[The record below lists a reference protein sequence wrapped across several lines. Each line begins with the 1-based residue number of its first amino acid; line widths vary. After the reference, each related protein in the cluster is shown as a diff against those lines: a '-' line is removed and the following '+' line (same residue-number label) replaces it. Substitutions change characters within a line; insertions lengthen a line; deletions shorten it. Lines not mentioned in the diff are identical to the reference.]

1 MSGEALASAY
11 LRWSGFALQVFSVAV
26 VAAMT
31 IINAVNITS
40 RALFGVDFEWTQE
53 VLMIGAMGLYFLS
66 VALITKAN
74 ADIRID
80 AVLRVLPGGWQTAF
94 GILARLSVLAFQCCV
109 LWFAIN
115 TIGFVSVFRTPVLE
129 ISEAVFFVPVIA
141 GAADMAIT
149 EAIYLA
155 RQFSGAVGPP
165 GTGLSPSR
173 TH

>member
-1 MSGEALASAY
+1 VEAFASTY
-11 LRWSGFALQVFSVAV
+11 LRWSGLVLRAFSVAV

-31 IINAVNITS
+31 IINAVNIAS
-40 RALFGVDFEWTQE
+40 RAFFGVDFEWTQE
-53 VLMIGAMGLYFLS
+53 LLMICAMGLYFLS
-66 VALITKAN
+66 IALITKAN
-74 ADIRID
+74 GDIRID
-80 AVLRVLPGGWQTAF
+80 AVLRVLPPGWQGAF
-94 GILARLSVLAFQCCV
+94 GTLARLSALAFQCCV

-149 EAIYLA
+149 EAIYLT
-155 RQFSGAVGPP
+155 RQLSGAVGPP
-165 GTGLSPSR
+165 GSGLSPSR

>member
-1 MSGEALASAY
+1 LTWEALASAY
-11 LRWSGFALQVFSVAV
+11 LRWSGFALGVFSVTV

-31 IINAVNITS
+31 IINAVNIFS
-40 RALFGVDFEWTQE
+40 RALFGIDFEWTQE
-53 VLMIGAMGLYFLS
+53 LLMICAMGLYFLS
-66 VALITKAN
+66 IALITKGN

-80 AVLRVLPGGWQTAF
+80 AVLRVLPRGWQSAF
-94 GILARLSVLAFQCCV
+94 GVLARLSALVFQCCV
-109 LWFAIN
+109 LWFAID

-149 EAIYLA
+149 EAIYLT
-155 RQFSGAVGPP
+155 RQLAGAVGPP
-165 GTGLSPSR
+165 GSGLSPSR

>member
-1 MSGEALASAY
+1 LTWESLASAY
-11 LRWSGFALQVFSVAV
+11 LRWSGFSLRVFSVTV
-26 VAAMT
+26 VATMT

-53 VLMIGAMGLYFLS
+53 LLMICAMGLYFLS

-74 ADIRID
+74 GDIRID
-80 AVLRVLPGGWQTAF
+80 AVLRVLPHGWQSAF
-94 GILARLSVLAFQCCV
+94 GVLARLSALAFQCCV
-109 LWFAIN
+109 LWFAID

-149 EAIYLA
+149 EAIYLT
-155 RQFSGAVGPP
+155 RQFSGAVGAP
-165 GTGLSPSR
+165 GSGLSASR
-173 TH
+173 AH